1 MPNRLERE
9 SEMTRQ
15 FVLTAAALLAVLA
28 GTCSAA
34 AGQDLFGSVAFS
46 TEPEG
51 GYAWGIAWDHDSQEG
66 ARSRAVA
73 VCRGRGGSSCRE
85 QVSFVNG
92 CAALFIGGSNGW
104 GIGTGGSR
112 LRAEAKA
119 REACE
124 SVNENCRMAVSRCT
138 SEPGTEPEIKSEAGG
153 FEALYGSIA
162 FSQEIT
168 GGYAWGVSWDHG
180 SQEAATG
187 GAMAACRTKGGT
199 YCAERLWFRNG
210 CGALVV
216 GFPNLWVVAQS
227 RSKARAEAKA
237 RETCQTSNADCR
249 LEISQCTSPA
259 GAPPS
264 ATVLA
269 GNYQPPSAAPVERVT
284 VTEAPRRAEAQDREE
299 PESGGEAAAEPVAR
313 QRPREPDRPDA
324 VQRGELNYSD
334 GSRYEGE
341 HHDGQRHG
349 RGTYTWA
356 DGNRYEGE
364 WHEDKMHG
372 QGTMTWHYG
381 DQYEGEYRNGRR
393 HGRGAYTWAD
403 GRRFEGEWRNDE
415 PVR

>member
-1 MPNRLERE
+1 
-9 SEMTRQ
+9 MTRPN
-15 FVLTAAALLAVLA
+15 VLTATLLAVLF
-28 GTCSAA
+28 GTYSVA
-34 AGQDLFGSVAFS
+34 AGQDLYGSVAFS
-46 TEPEG
+46 SEPEG
-51 GYAWGIAWDHDSQEG
+51 GYAWAIAWDHDSQEG
-66 ARSRAVA
+66 ARSRAMA
-73 VCRGRGGSSCRE
+73 VCRGRGGTNCRE
-85 QVSFVNG
+85 QVSFLNG

-119 REACE
+119 REACD
-124 SVNENCRMAVSRCT
+124 SVNENCRLTISRCT
-138 SEPGTEPEIKSEAGG
+138 SEPGTAPEFKSEAGG

-168 GGYAWGVSWDHG
+168 GGYTWGTSWDHAN
-180 SQEAATG
+180 SEAATNE
-187 GAMAACRTKGGT
+187 AMSACRAKGGT
-199 YCAERLWFRNG
+199 YCAERLRFHNG

-216 GFPNLWVVAQS
+216 GSPNLWVVAQS
-227 RSKARAEAKA
+227 GSKARAEAKA
-237 RETCQTSNADCR
+237 RETCQSSNADCR

-259 GAPPS
+259 GASPS

-269 GNYQPPSAAPVERVT
+269 GGYQPPSAAPVQRVT
-284 VTEAPRRAEAQDREE
+284 VTEAPRRAEAQEPKQEQEARE
-299 PESGGEAAAEPVAR
+299 GGEAASEPVAR
-313 QRPREPDRPDA
+313 QRPQEPDRPDP
-324 VQRGELNYSD
+324 VQRGTLNYSD

-341 HHDGQRHG
+341 HRDGKRHG
-349 RGTYTWA
+349 RGTYIWA

-381 DQYEGEYRNGRR
+381 DQYEGEYRDGRR

-403 GRRFEGEWRNDE
+403 GRRFDGEWRNDE